1 MFCLLMVRMAPTTL
15 IPLRLLS
22 LPSIL
27 STISSFILIAI
38 ILIDGFSKDA
48 APGSILHPAETSLF
62 PQWRSANFLGGI
74 GFVLAGF
81 GGHAVIPSLARDMT
95 YPENFDKVSFLL
107 VIVSTADGLGCQ

>member
-1 MFCLLMVRMAPTTL
+1 MVPTTL

-27 STISSFILIAI
+27 STISTFILIVI
-38 ILIDGFSKDA
+38 ILIDGFGKDS
-48 APGSILHPAETSLF
+48 APGSILHPAETSIF

-81 GGHAVIPSLARDMT
+81 GGHAVVPSLARDMKH
-95 YPENFDKVSFLL
+95 PENFDKVSMINLNSGG
-107 VIVSTADGLGCQ
+107 VEADIFSGCQ